1 MTTDVNAKVDDS
13 EYSGLFSDH
22 NVGRDDDADTASAA
36 AAAAAAST
44 APYSILP
51 SDEDRETIINNALDE
66 LAEIARENIL
76 EFKREDF
83 NDEEIVG
90 TWIDSYL
97 CEYFSEM
104 IPHRSDY
111 STATA
116 AEAEALNDVLDAYI
130 CELYDELFE
139 RFYEEIAPGRSG
151 LASGLASGYDCASG
165 LASGSDC
172 ASGLASGYDCAS
184 GLASGSDCASG
195 LASGSDCASGSIAPV
210 GSVNG
215 KIIGTVGS
223 VFARSS
229 KIELDTDVIRKMTQ
243 KIQILREKPQPDQRT
258 PEWYARRNNLI
269 TASAAS
275 KAFGSQASVN
285 QLVYEKC
292 KNYAAAS
299 GPPSGPLQGSVNSP
313 LHWGQRYEPLTV
325 MVYERRNQTKLGEFG
340 CIQHDTYPFIGAS
353 PDGINIDPAAPIYG
367 RMVEIKNI
375 VNREITGKP
384 KEEYWIQTQIQMEV
398 CDLDECDFVETRF
411 KEYDSE
417 AEYLADTPATD
428 TPATGGIRGYSANG
442 NEKGIILWFQ
452 TAPALTYHGY
462 VSQPIQLYEYAPI
475 GATAEEYETWEA
487 AVFEKHNRAGNI
499 WVRTIYWYLDEYS
512 CVLVKRNRLWFSEAA
527 LVLQRVWTM
536 IEEERQTGFEH
547 RAPKKKPAGGG
558 PNGPLEFV
566 KIVKLDTA
574 IIDADAVDADA
585 DAEPGAAEVTATKMA
600 TMMSY
605 YNKSSGSSAPNYG
618 TKRPSDGTK
627 RPSDVLIKCFK
638 IDDLELD
645 ESKVE

>member
-22 NVGRDDDADTASAA
+22 NVGRDDDADTAS

-116 AEAEALNDVLDAYI
+116 AEAEALNVVLDAYI

-139 RFYEEIAPGRSG
+139 RFYEEIAPGRSV
-151 LASGLASGYDCASG
+151 

-172 ASGLASGYDCAS
+172 AV
-184 GLASGSDCASG
+184 
-195 LASGSDCASGSIAPV
+195 GSIAP
-210 GSVNG
+210 
-215 KIIGTVGS
+215 VGS

-428 TPATGGIRGYSANG
+428 TPATGGVRGYSANG

-536 IEEERQTGFEH
+536 IEEERETGFEH

-585 DAEPGAAEVTATKMA
+585 DAAVAPATTEVTATKMA

>member
-1 MTTDVNAKVDDS
+1 MTSELDVEINDS
-13 EYSGLFSDH
+13 EHREQYSDRTKD
-22 NVGRDDDADTASAA
+22 RDGDGDGDDTDDTATAA
-36 AAAAAAST
+36 PS

-51 SDEDRETIINNALDE
+51 TDEDRETIINDALDE

-83 NDEEIVG
+83 NDEEVVG
-90 TWIDSYL
+90 TWIDGYL
-97 CEYFSEM
+97 CQYFSEM
-104 IPHRSDY
+104 TGATHRSDY

-116 AEAEALNDVLDAYI
+116 AEADALNDVLDAYI
-130 CELYDELFE
+130 RELYDELFE
-139 RFYEEIAPGRSG
+139 RFYEEIAPRRSTSS
-151 LASGLASGYDCASG
+151 SGLASGYDCAV
-165 LASGSDC
+165 
-172 ASGLASGYDCAS
+172 
-184 GLASGSDCASG
+184 
-195 LASGSDCASGSIAPV
+195 GSIVPV
-210 GSVNG
+210 GSVNCQ
-215 KIIGTVGS
+215 IIGTVSS
-223 VFARSS
+223 VSD
-229 KIELDTDVIRKMTQ
+229 DTIRKMTE
-243 KIQILREKPQPDQRT
+243 KIQTLREKPQPDQRT

-292 KNYAAAS
+292 KNYAAPGVAS
-299 GPPSGPLQGSVNSP
+299 GSSGPSSGPLQGSVNSP

-353 PDGINIDPAAPIYG
+353 PDGINIDPASRIYG

-375 VNREITGKP
+375 VNREITGRP

-411 KEYDSE
+411 KEYDNE
-417 AEYLADTPATD
+417 TDYIADQVSSTSTS
-428 TPATGGIRGYSANG
+428 TGYTAKG

-452 TAPALTYHGY
+452 TAPALTHQGY

-475 GATAEEYETWEA
+475 GITAEEYDIWEA
-487 AVFEKHNRAGNI
+487 AVFAKHQRDRNI

-512 CVLVKRNRLWFSEAA
+512 CVLVRRNRLWFSEAA
-527 LVLQRVWTM
+527 LVLRGVWTM

-547 RAPKKKPAGGG
+547 RAPAKRKPGAGGTH
-558 PNGPLEFV
+558 PYSNDENAEFV

-574 IIDADAVDADA
+574 IVDAADA
-585 DAEPGAAEVTATKMA
+585 AEPEVSTTTTTPTTEVTATKMA
-600 TMMSY
+600 TMMTSY
-605 YNKSSGSSAPNYG
+605 FNNNRNVKSSSSSN
-618 TKRPSDGTK
+618 TLVKRPSDT
-627 RPSDVLIKCFK
+627 LIKCFK
-638 IDDLELD
+638 IDDLDLD
-645 ESKVE
+645 ESKIA

>member
-1 MTTDVNAKVDDS
+1 MTTDVNAKVNDS
-13 EYSGLFSDH
+13 EYSGLSSDR
-22 NVGRDDDADTASAA
+22 NVGGDDTYAS
-36 AAAAAAST
+36 AAAAAST

-51 SDEDRETIINNALDE
+51 SDEDRETIINDALDE

-83 NDEEIVG
+83 NDEEVVG
-90 TWIDSYL
+90 AWVDSYL

-116 AEAEALNDVLDAYI
+116 AEADALNDVLDAYI

-139 RFYEEIAPGRSG
+139 RFYQEIAPGRSV
-151 LASGLASGYDCASG
+151 LASGYDCA

-172 ASGLASGYDCAS
+172 ALASGY
-184 GLASGSDCASG
+184 
-195 LASGSDCASGSIAPV
+195 DCASGSIAPV

-215 KIIGTVGS
+215 KIIAPVGTVS
-223 VFARSS
+223 DDA
-229 KIELDTDVIRKMTQ
+229 IRKMTE
-243 KIQILREKPQPDQRT
+243 KIKILREKPQPDQRT

-275 KAFGSQASVN
+275 KAFGSQASIN

-292 KNYAAAS
+292 KNYAAS

-353 PDGINIDPAAPIYG
+353 PDGINIDPTSPIYG

-417 AEYLADTPATD
+417 ADYIAD
-428 TPATGGIRGYSANG
+428 TPATGGVRGYSANG

-452 TAPALTYHGY
+452 TAPALTHQGY

-475 GATAEEYETWEA
+475 GATTEEYETWEA
-487 AVFEKHNRAGNI
+487 SVFEKHNRDGNI

-512 CVLVKRNRLWFSEAA
+512 CVLVRRNRLWFSEAA

-547 RAPKKKPAGGG
+547 RAPKKKPAGAAAGGGTNEPNGPNG

-574 IIDADAVDADA
+574 IIDADAADA
-585 DAEPGAAEVTATKMA
+585 DAAAAPATTEVTATKMA

-605 YNKSSGSSAPNYG
+605 YNKSSSSASNYG

-645 ESKVE
+645 ESKVGD